1 MDVAIAAIA
10 GLIGVALGGGI
21 AFLIFDR
28 RWRTRDSELQTS
40 LALAEQRAADQSAQ
54 LRVEKSQTDALR
66 AELAD
71 ARTRAAELSTQL
83 AAARQNV
90 AEQRELLQDAQA
102 RLREAFA
109 SVSAEALAKN
119 NEAFLQLA
127 RERFKALSVEA
138 TGSLDQRKTQIEA
151 LLAPLQQILTQY
163 QSRLAD
169 IEKSRVESYS
179 MLREQLGSLTE
190 IQRTLN
196 TQTTQLVSAL
206 RRPQTRGQWGEITLR
221 RLVELA
227 GMSSRCDFV
236 EQSTVDG
243 EDGRLR
249 PDMVVHLP
257 GERAIVIDCKAS
269 LDAFLDASA
278 AADEDARK
286 QCFAR
291 HSQQVRA
298 RARELSA
305 KSYWS
310 QFKRAPEYVV
320 MFLPGE
326 AFLYA
331 AVEQDGS
338 LVEDCL
344 RNSVIVATPTTL
356 MALLK
361 AIEFGW
367 RQEDI
372 SQNVEEIRRHG
383 KDLYDRVAIFAAHF
397 QRLGTGIGSV
407 VETYNESVASLE
419 SRLLVSA
426 RKIGELGAR
435 SDKDIADA
443 NPVDLW
449 PRELTAATRNQ
460 EPGDRVSIGS

>member
-1 MDVAIAAIA
+1 MDVAIAAGA
-10 GLIGVALGGGI
+10 GVVGIMLGVAV
-21 AFLIFDR
+21 AFLVCDR
-28 RWRTRDSELQTS
+28 RWRQRHAMLQTS
-40 LALAEQRAADQSAQ
+40 AALAEQRAADQSNQ
-54 LRVEKSQTDALR
+54 LAAEKLQTDALR
-66 AELAD
+66 QLLAD
-71 ARTRAAELSTQL
+71 ESRNATELSTQL
-83 AAARQNV
+83 AAAQQNL
-90 AEQRELLQDAQA
+90 AGQRDLLRDAQDK
-102 RLREAFA
+102 LRDAFA

-138 TGSLDQRKTQIEA
+138 AGSLDQRKTQIEA
-151 LLAPLQQILTQY
+151 LLAPLQQILNQY
-163 QSRLAD
+163 QSRLND

-196 TQTTQLVSAL
+196 TQTSQLVSAL

-227 GMSSRCDFV
+227 GMSNRCDFV
-236 EQSTVDG
+236 EQTTVDG

-257 GERAIVIDCKAS
+257 GERSIVIDCKAA

-278 AADEDARK
+278 AADEDSRR
-286 QCFAR
+286 QCFLR

-367 RQEDI
+367 RQEDV
-372 SQNVEEIRRHG
+372 SQNVEEIRKHG
-383 KDLYDRVAIFAAHF
+383 KDLYDRVAIFAGHF
-397 QRLGTGIGSV
+397 QRLGTSIGSV

-419 SRLLVSA
+419 ARLLVSA

-435 SDKDIADA
+435 SDREIPDA
-443 NPVDLW
+443 TQVDLW
-449 PRELTAATRNQ
+449 PRELTETT
-460 EPGDRVSIGS
+460 ES

>member
-10 GLIGVALGGGI
+10 GLIGVALGGVI
-21 AFLIFDR
+21 AFLIVEH
-28 RWRTRDSELQTS
+28 RWRQRASELQTS

-54 LRVEKSQTDALR
+54 LGAEKSQTDALR
-66 AELAD
+66 QQLSD
-71 ARTRAAELSTQL
+71 ARRQAAELGTQL
-83 AAARQNV
+83 TAAQQNI
-90 AEQRELLQDAQA
+90 AEQRELLRDAQA
-102 RLREAFA
+102 KLREAFA

-127 RERFKALSVEA
+127 RERFNALSVEA
-138 TGSLDQRKTQIEA
+138 AGSLDQRKAQIEA
-151 LLAPLQQILTQY
+151 LLAPLQQILNQY
-163 QSRLAD
+163 QTRLAD

-196 TQTTQLVSAL
+196 AQTTQLVSAL

-278 AADEDARK
+278 AADEDARR
-286 QCFAR
+286 QCFLR

-344 RNSVIVATPTTL
+344 RSSVIVATPTTL

-372 SQNVEEIRRHG
+372 SQNVEEIRKHG
-383 KDLYDRVAIFAAHF
+383 KELYDRVAIFAGHF
-397 QRLGTGIGSV
+397 QRLGASIGTV

-419 SRLLVSA
+419 ARLLVSA

-435 SDKDIADA
+435 SDKEIADA
-443 NPVDLW
+443 TQVDLW
-449 PRELTAATRNQ
+449 PRELTSAT
-460 EPGDRVSIGS
+460 EA